1 MRRLLSSFLSRAL
14 TRVAIRQSMRAGL
27 ALTTAASVSFGA
39 TIKDL
44 SDELPT
50 RSEYHIR
57 DLSRVNA
64 VIWHHSATKGQT
76 IRNLAEFHTEVKK
89 WPGIGYHY
97 AIGWDGIVYKLND
110 PERLTYHAQG
120 HNSHSIGVVL
130 VGNYEDRELTEAM
143 KEAIVKMSEYLAEE
157 YNCRKILLHR
167 DTKATLCPGRYA
179 GNFLTDLRD
188 GADADS

>member
-14 TRVAIRQSMRAGL
+14 TRVAVRQAMRSGL

-39 TIKDL
+39 SIKDL
-44 SDELPT
+44 TDELPT

-57 DLSRVNA
+57 DLSKVDA

-89 WPGIGYHY
+89 WPGIGYHF
-97 AIGWDGIVYKLND
+97 AIGWDGTVYKMND
-110 PERLTYHAQG
+110 PNRLTYHAQG

-130 VGNYEDRELTEAM
+130 VGNYHDLELSPEM
-143 KEAIVKMSEYLAEE
+143 KEKIMAMNEYLRDE
-157 YNCRKILLHR
+157 YGVYRVMWHGQ
-167 DTKATLCPGRYA
+167 TKATLCPGKYA
-179 GNFLTDLRD
+179 IDFLKGLPN

>member
-14 TRVAIRQSMRAGL
+14 TRVAVRQAMRSGL

-39 TIKDL
+39 SIKDL
-44 SDELPT
+44 TDELPT

-57 DLSRVNA
+57 DLSRVDA

-89 WPGIGYHY
+89 WPGIGYHF
-97 AIGWDGIVYKLND
+97 AIGWDGTVYKMND
-110 PERLTYHAQG
+110 PNRLTYHAQG

-130 VGNYEDRELTEAM
+130 VGNFQERGLTPEMESSILKMREH
-143 KEAIVKMSEYLAEE
+143 LAEE
-157 YNCRKILLHR
+157 YGITQHVLHR
-167 DTKATLCPGRYA
+167 DLKATLCPGDSA
-179 GNFLTDLRD
+179 ALFLNSL
-188 GADADS
+188 